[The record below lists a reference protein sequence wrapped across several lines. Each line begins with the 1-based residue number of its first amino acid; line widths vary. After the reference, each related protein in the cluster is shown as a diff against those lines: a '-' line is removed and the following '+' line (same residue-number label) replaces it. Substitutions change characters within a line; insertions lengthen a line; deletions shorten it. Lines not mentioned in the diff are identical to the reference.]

1 MSPLLFAVYVD
12 DIAKL
17 QNNRIGT
24 YNILYADDVLLLAAA
39 RSVTALQKLLWA
51 CEQEFESIDMAINVK
66 KSSCL
71 RIGARLDKLCSSIH
85 TLNGREFAWVNEVRY
100 LGVHIVCSHQFKYS
114 VDQAKRSFYHLSVI
128 QRNFW

>member
-1 MSPLLFAVYVD
+1 MLMILLS
-12 DIAKL
+12 KL

-24 YNILYADDVLLLAAA
+24 FIILYADDLLLLA

-71 RIGARLDKLCSSIH
+71 RIGARRDKLCSSIH
-85 TLNGREFAWVNEVRY
+85 TLNGREFDWVNEVRN
-100 LGVHIVCSHQFKYS
+100 LGVHNCAFPP
-114 VDQAKRSFYHLSVI
+114 I
-128 QRNFW
+128 QMLCRPGQTVLLPSSK